1 MKGCPGGHRF
11 QADVF
16 VKDVQELLRRSTFDL
31 IEEQAACKRIFQKHR
46 VLLHATLQQGRAAST
61 NLSPDVRSPPRLLV
75 QIKCYRMP
83 LTTLGDAAA
92 QWSCLSVMYLRM
104 PGSFCNAASRP
115 TSITQD
121 SGIHAFTR
129 TLSFPSARLSSALF
143 ALVASRCCFVEDVTT
158 ATLFPCDFVA

>member
-61 NLSPDVRSPPRLLV
+61 NLSLRDQGCHAYVPVQVLAAVAVRAVADSHTSDRAGLL
-75 QIKCYRMP
+75 CLRC
-83 LTTLGDAAA
+83 A
-92 QWSCLSVMYLRM
+92 SCCGCMT
-104 PGSFCNAASRP
+104 CNAACAV
-115 TSITQD
+115 
-121 SGIHAFTR
+121 SGCDGCYQEGQ
-129 TLSFPSARLSSALF
+129 RLKQRQPRQCGAAAVNLF
-143 ALVASRCCFVEDVTT
+143 ARHGRWRYCEERSRVAR
-158 ATLFPCDFVA
+158 